1 VLADPGFG
9 LRIVGHLLRADASAD
24 ERAMVPPGE
33 LLGRYDQ
40 LEAIVRDRVV
50 DELVFA
56 DPHSSLAA
64 MAGLVESARALGLRT
79 HVSAEFLGAW
89 RGVDVQQWHG
99 DVVLRLTPF
108 PHDVFGLTIKRA
120 VDIAVASAALLLL
133 SPLFLLIALAVKADA
148 KGPVFFGQWRLG
160 LNGRRFWF
168 PKFRSM
174 QAGAEARLH
183 ELAAHNEM
191 DGPVFKMRNDPRIT
205 RVGRLLRRY
214 SLDELPQ
221 LWCVLRG
228 DMSLV
233 GPRPLMPHEVAGQ
246 ETWQR
251 RRLSVRPGLTCLWQI
266 SGRNDIDFERW
277 MQLDL
282 QYIDSWSLWLDL
294 RILLRTVPAVLSG
307 RGAC

>member
-1 VLADPGFG
+1 MPDGQ
-9 LRIVGHLLRADASAD
+9 
-24 ERAMVPPGE
+24 
-33 LLGRYDQ
+33 LLGCYDD
-40 LEAIVRDRVV
+40 LERIVRDRVV

-56 DPHSSLAA
+56 DPQSSFAV
-64 MAGLVESARALGLRT
+64 MAGLIESARAIGLRT

-89 RGVDVQQWHG
+89 RGVDVQQWRG
-99 DVVLRLTPF
+99 DVVLRLTPY
-108 PHDVFGLTIKRA
+108 PHDVFGLSVKRA
-120 VDIAVASAALLLL
+120 VDIAAAAVAMLALA
-133 SPLFLLIALAVKADA
+133 PLFGLLALAVRLDSR
-148 KGPVFFGQWRLG
+148 GPVLFGQWRVG

-174 QAGAEARLH
+174 RPGAEAQLH

-191 DGPVFKMRNDPRIT
+191 DGPVFKLRNDPRVT
-205 RVGRLLRRY
+205 RVGRFLRRY

-233 GPRPLMPHEVAGQ
+233 GPRPLMPHEVQGQ
-246 ETWQR
+246 QTWQR

-266 SGRNDIDFERW
+266 SGRNDVNFERW

-307 RGAC
+307 RGAS